1 VGCPVK
7 YGSLWEIEQGKL
19 SKPLLTGKSLNDR
32 FPLKKPSFQY
42 STIPSF
48 IPARGNN
55 PSLKKAY
62 TFNMLQEFRDVS

>member
-19 SKPLLTGKSLNDR
+19 SKPLLTGISTNDIL
-32 FPLKKPSFQY
+32 PLKKPSFQY

-48 IPARGNN
+48 QINGTENCR
-55 PSLKKAY
+55 
-62 TFNMLQEFRDVS
+62 